1 MDLFCKNTVAK
12 EKKSILP
19 ESGKV
24 KVPSEL
30 EFVRK
35 PPLSLSFPLGFE
47 EIVMDRILPGIS
59 GFRKSMIFPYNFF
72 LI

>member
-1 MDLFCKNTVAK
+1 MSFLLFLDFFLQ
-12 EKKSILP
+12 KKSILP

-35 PPLSLSFPLGFE
+35 PPLSLSFPLDFE

-59 GFRKSMIFPYNFF
+59 GSIYDFP
-72 LI
+72 L

>member
-1 MDLFCKNTVAK
+1 M
-12 EKKSILP
+12 P

-72 LI
+72 PYLIIFQLLEVVGF

>member
-1 MDLFCKNTVAK
+1 MPK
-12 EKKSILP
+12 
-19 ESGKV
+19 SGKV

-59 GFRKSMIFPYNFF
+59 GFEKSMIFPYNFF
-72 LI
+72 PYLIIIFQLLEVLVGF